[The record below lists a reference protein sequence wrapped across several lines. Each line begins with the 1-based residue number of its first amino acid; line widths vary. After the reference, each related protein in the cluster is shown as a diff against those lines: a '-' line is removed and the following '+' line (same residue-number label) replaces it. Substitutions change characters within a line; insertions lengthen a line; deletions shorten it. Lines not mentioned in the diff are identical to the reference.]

1 MKNSYCRF
9 KSTLTTENRLA
20 NSSIATTLLMP
31 PDSKKVILNGKITL
45 NEVFLQRRILSNN
58 KGIVEEPTFH

>member
-1 MKNSYCRF
+1 MED
-9 KSTLTTENRLA
+9 TLA